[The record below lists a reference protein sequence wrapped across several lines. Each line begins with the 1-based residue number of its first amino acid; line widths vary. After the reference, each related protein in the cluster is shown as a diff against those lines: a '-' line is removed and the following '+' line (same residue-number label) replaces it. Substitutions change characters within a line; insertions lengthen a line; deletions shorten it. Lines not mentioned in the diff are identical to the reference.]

1 MQLLS
6 RELSTRSIASKIKK
20 RGCITKLSTK
30 RLLKSLDV
38 AEIAW
43 YHMDH
48 TLEGGTPAHEAPDL
62 NEFDVGPFKLHVFSS
77 ILRNGLRRDW
87 MWVLTQ
93 DKFMKTRRNYG
104 SMHELL
110 ESRLQEMII

>member
-1 MQLLS
+1 MQLLP
-6 RELSTRSIASKIKK
+6 RGLSTRSIALEIKK
-20 RGCITKLSTK
+20 CGCITKFSMK
-30 RLLKSLDV
+30 RLLKSPNV

-48 TLEGGTPAHEAPDL
+48 TREGGTPAHEALDL
-62 NEFDVGPFKLHVFSS
+62 NQFHVGSLKLHVFSN

-93 DKFMKTRRNYG
+93 EKFMKTKRKCG

-110 ESRLQEMII
+110 ELRLEERII